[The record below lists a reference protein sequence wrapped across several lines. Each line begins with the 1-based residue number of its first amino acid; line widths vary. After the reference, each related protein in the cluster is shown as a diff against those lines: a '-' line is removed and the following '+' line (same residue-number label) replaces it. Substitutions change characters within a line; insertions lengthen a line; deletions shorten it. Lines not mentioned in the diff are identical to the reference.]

1 MKRYLYPYYFVN
13 DLWLILRNRLL
24 SRFYVNPPK
33 KWKTGNKGDVILI
46 QGANARWI
54 SLKKIALSIHKQGY
68 RIHFVKKLKDNSKSV
83 ADAVKDVIDYIN
95 INNLKN
101 IVLIGHSK
109 GAIIAISMLKNPAMD
124 KKIKKV
130 IDIAGPLK
138 GTLLSRFYP
147 SRFYPSAKELYPTSD
162 LIKHFNEGI
171 DMKKV
176 VSIYPKID
184 SMIIPNDS
192 LVGENY
198 ENRQINVFGHIRIV
212 ETEQTINEIK
222 SILSSLGSS

>member
-1 MKRYLYPYYFVN
+1 MRWYLYPYYFIN
-13 DLWLILRNRLL
+13 DFWLILRNRLL
-24 SRFYVNPPK
+24 SRFFVNPPK

-46 QGANARWI
+46 PGANARWI
-54 SLKKIALSIHKQGY
+54 SLKKIALAIYKQGY
-68 RIHFVKKLKDNSKSV
+68 RVHFIKKFKDNSKPV
-83 ADAVKDVIDYIN
+83 ADGVKDLTDYIN
-95 INNLKN
+95 HNNLDN
-101 IVLIGHSK
+101 VVLIGHSK
-109 GAIIAISMLKNPAMD
+109 GAIIAISALKNPEID

-147 SRFYPSAKELYPTSD
+147 SAKELYPTSD
-162 LIKHFNEGI
+162 LIKHFSEGI

-176 VSIYPKID
+176 ISIYPKID
-184 SMIIPNDS
+184 SMIIPNES
-192 LVGENY
+192 LVGKNY

-222 SILSSLGSS
+222 SILSSLG